1 MNVSDCYS
9 ATHRGVAKLVAL
21 RLLYKVMPIEKKIES
36 GLFSQSG
43 SHMTLMFKATKFE
56 ACKNTSENAEE

>member
-9 ATHRGVAKLVAL
+9 APHRRVAKIYSELVAL
-21 RLLYKVMPIEKKIES
+21 RLLYTVMPINFEKKIES

-43 SHMTLMFKATKFE
+43 SHIAKMPHY
-56 ACKNTSENAEE
+56 